1 MHGNRFEALP
11 DTWDEAR
18 DAAFFR
24 IVNVLFPHDFLYS
37 ASVLLATY
45 DESPIATRS

>member
-1 MHGNRFEALP
+1 MYGNRFETLP

-24 IVNVLFPHDFLYS
+24 VVSTLFSPDFLYS

-45 DESPIATRS
+45 DESPIALLG